1 MDSREFKDNVY
12 GEFSR
17 IGKVLSSPKRLELLD
32 LISHS
37 PKSVE
42 SLSQATMMSV
52 ANTSKHL
59 QALLEA
65 RLVTFYKEKNFV
77 FYELASPTV
86 VSLLLSIKA
95 VGAEQI
101 DEVNTLRNEFIV
113 RSDELETLEMTELM
127 KRMKQGNHI
136 LVDVRPKN
144 EYETGHITG
153 AISMPIHEIEE
164 HIKNISKDQEV
175 IAYCRGPYCVYATEA
190 VEFLRSKGYDAIRLE
205 AGVHEWN
212 QMDSHFH

>member
-12 GEFSR
+12 SEFSR

-42 SLSQATMMSV
+42 ALSKATMMSV

-77 FYELASPTV
+77 FYELTSPTV

-113 RSDELETLEMTELM
+113 RSDELETLELSELM
-127 KRMKQGNHI
+127 ERMEQGNHI
-136 LVDVRPKN
+136 LVDVRPSN
-144 EYETGHITG
+144 EYETAHITG
-153 AISMPIHEIEE
+153 AISMPIHEIEK
-164 HIKNISKDQEV
+164 HIKNLPEDKEV

-190 VEFLRSKGYDAIRLE
+190 VEILKLNGYHAIRLE
-205 AGVHEWN
+205 AGIHEWN
-212 QMDSHFH
+212 QMENHFH

>member
-12 GEFSR
+12 GEFAR

-42 SLSQATMMSV
+42 SLSQATKMSV

-59 QALLEA
+59 QALLDA

-77 FYELASPTV
+77 FYKLASPTV

-101 DEVNTLRNEFIV
+101 DEVNALRNEFIV
-113 RSDELETLEMTELM
+113 RSDELETLELAELM
-127 KRMKQGNHI
+127 ERMEEGNHI
-136 LVDVRPKN
+136 LVDVRPRN

-153 AISMPIHEIEE
+153 AISMPIHEIEK
-164 HIKNISKDQEV
+164 HLSNLPKDQEV

-190 VEFLRSKGYDAIRLE
+190 VEFLRAEGYNAKRLE
-205 AGVHEWN
+205 AGIHEWN
-212 QMDSHFH
+212 QMGSYFQ